1 MPNTSSSTPVYYPK
15 DGLKSDIHPA
25 RLYIKKTGFPKYVM
39 VSGGVSK
46 LGKTPLLF
54 VESGTKINGEHY
66 QELLNQML
74 PACRALANE
83 QPFIFQ
89 QDGSRSHT
97 SASTLAYFAEHADD
111 CELLPPSKW
120 PAKSPDLNPCD
131 YSIWNELNA
140 SLHKRMQF
148 ENVEEMKA
156 HLLRVWDQLPQQH
169 IDNCI
174 NSFRKRCRHVI
185 EVDGYNIDHM
195 N

>member
-1 MPNTSSSTPVYYPK
+1 MPSWDLRRSSLRPQW
-15 DGLKSDIHPA
+15 DIQVLDPTLWQHNEQPFIVEQWA
-25 RLYIKKTGFPKYVM
+25 AINA
-39 VSGGVSK
+39 K
-46 LGKTPLLF
+46 LGFEAL
-54 VESGTKINGEHY
+54 
-66 QELLNQML
+66 ELTSAIRHQVLDPTLWQH
-74 PACRALANE
+74 NE

-89 QDGSRSHT
+89 QDGTHSHT

-156 HLLRVWDQLPQQH
+156 HLLRVCDQLPQQH

-195 N
+195 S